1 MLIQFSVENFRSIR
15 EEQTLSMVKNSSD
28 EMPENYTD
36 SNALKVPNL
45 LKTAVIYGAN
55 ASGKSSL
62 IRALLHMRNI
72 IEGSFSKKI
81 NEEIAVEPFLFDSA
95 WKDEPTTFSAD
106 IVVNFNDKDE
116 EANPV
121 RVEYGFSAT
130 KFLVHEEWLSVY
142 PNGREQAWF
151 HRIYDEET
159 DSYIWQK
166 ESSYFKGSKEIWKKN
181 TRKDQ
186 LFLSTAVQLNS
197 EQLKPVYDW
206 FEDNLRVLDS
216 DRIDDEFTKKV
227 CQNEKARKL
236 IVSFLQQADIDV
248 EDIII
253 KKNKL
258 TIDQLS
264 DDLPEDFK
272 RHILKSQH
280 EVLNAYFVHL
290 DELGNQV
297 LINVEDESEGTQKLF
312 EFAAP
317 LFDVIF
323 KGFTFIVDE
332 LNKSLHSDLVRFL
345 VKIFNSSQNFNGEF
359 QLIITTHET
368 SVLRKDL
375 LRRDQIWFCEKNK
388 SKVTSLYPLTDFS
401 PHKDREDLEE
411 SYLAGR
417 YGGKPIIK
425 EFKLPKIFSSETSE
439 E

>member
-345 VKIFNSSQNFNGEF
+345 VKIFNSSQNFNGA

>member
-15 EEQTLSMVKNSSD
+15 EEQTLSMVKNSSN
-28 EMPENYTD
+28 EMPENYMD
-36 SNALKVPNL
+36 PQALKVPNL

-72 IEGSFSKKI
+72 IEDSFNKKI

-106 IVVNFNDKDE
+106 FIVNFSDKDE
-116 EANPV
+116 EKNPV
-121 RVEYGFSAT
+121 RVEYGFSVS
-130 KFLVHEEWLSVY
+130 KFLVYEEWLSVY

-151 HRIYDEET
+151 HRIYDEES
-159 DSYIWQK
+159 DSYIWRK
-166 ESSYFKGSKEIWKKN
+166 ESSYFKGSKEVWKKN

-197 EQLKPVYDW
+197 EQLKPIYDW

-216 DRIDDEFTKKV
+216 DRIDNEFTKKV
-227 CQNEKARKL
+227 CMDENAKKL

-258 TIDQLS
+258 TIDRLQ

-272 RHILKSQH
+272 KHILKNQH
-280 EVLNAYFVHL
+280 EILDAYFVHL
-290 DELGNQV
+290 DELGNRV
-297 LINVEDESEGTQKLF
+297 LINVDDESEGTQKLF

-345 VKIFNSSQNFNGEF
+345 VKIFNSPANFNGA

-388 SKVTSLYPLTDFS
+388 AKVTSLYPLTDFS

-425 EFKLPKIFSSETSE
+425 EFKLPSFSDSDSSKE
-439 E
+439 

>member
-15 EEQTLSMVKNSSD
+15 EEQTLSMVKNSSN

-36 SNALKVPNL
+36 PNAFKVPDL
-45 LKTAVIYGAN
+45 LNTAVIYGAN

-62 IRALLHMRNI
+62 IRALLEMRNI
-72 IEGSFSKKI
+72 IEDSFNKKI
-81 NEEIAVEPFLFDSA
+81 NEEIAVEPFLFDTA
-95 WKDEPTTFSAD
+95 WKDEPTTFCAD
-106 IVVNFNDKDE
+106 FVANFNSENE
-116 EANPV
+116 EKNPV

-130 KFLVHEEWLSVY
+130 KFLIHEEWLSVY

-151 HRIYDEET
+151 HRIYNKET
-159 DSYIWQK
+159 DSYVWHK
-166 ESSYFKGSKEIWKKN
+166 ESNFFKGSKEVWKKN

-206 FEDNLRVLDS
+206 FEENLRVLDS
-216 DRIDDEFTKKV
+216 DRINNNFTKRV

-236 IVSFLQQADIDV
+236 IVSLLQQADIDV
-248 EDIII
+248 EDIVI

-258 TIDQLS
+258 TIDRLS
-264 DDLPEDFK
+264 DDLSDELK
-272 RHILKSQH
+272 RHILKNQD
-280 EVLNAYFVHL
+280 EVLDAYFVHL
-290 DELGNQV
+290 DELGNEV

-323 KGFTFIVDE
+323 KGFTFIIDE

-345 VKIFNSSQNFNGEF
+345 VKIFNSPQNFNGA

-425 EFKLPKIFSSETSE
+425 EFTLPEFDSNSTKE
-439 E
+439 